1 LAQQTILVVD
11 DERKLVDLLRAY
23 LEEEGFRVVTAS
35 NGQEGLIA
43 ARQEWPDLV
52 ILDWMMPELDG
63 LDFTRVIRRESN
75 VPIIMLTARDED
87 VDKVLGLEMGADDY
101 VTKPFSPRELV
112 ARVRAALRRA
122 SGEPAASPVLRGGGI
137 VMDRVAHTVTVRGK
151 PVALTP
157 TEFDLLATFMA
168 HPGRA
173 FSRMELLEAVQGY
186 AYEAYERTVD
196 AHVKNLRK
204 KIEVDPSSPCCLQ
217 TVVGVGYR
225 FSEDVVEQP

>member
-1 LAQQTILVVD
+1 MILVVD

-23 LEEEGFRVVTAS
+23 LEEEGFRVATAS

-43 ARQEWPDLV
+43 ARQEKPDLV
-52 ILDWMMPELDG
+52 IVDWMMPELDG
-63 LDFTRVIRRESN
+63 LDFTRIIRRESG

-87 VDKVLGLEMGADDY
+87 VDKVLGLEIGADDY

-112 ARVRAALRRA
+112 ARVRATLRRA
-122 SGEPAASPVLRGGGI
+122 SGEPASSPVVRCAGI
-137 VMDRVAHTVTVRGK
+137 VMDRTAHTVTVRGEA
-151 PVALTP
+151 VALTP
-157 TEFDLLATFMA
+157 TEFDLLSAFMTY
-168 HPGRA
+168 PGRA

-204 KIEVDPSSPCCLQ
+204 KIEVDPSAPKYLQ
-217 TVVGVGYR
+217 TVIGVGYR
-225 FSEDVVEQP
+225 FSEDASEKP